1 MSQPNRLPNFEEQA
15 VLDGLSIRLIES
27 SEKERWDQLMTEH
40 HYLKNATLV
49 GEQLRYIA
57 QYQGQWLGLLGWS
70 APALHLKAR
79 DAWVGWSLE
88 QQRLRLGFLAQNS
101 RFLLLGDRL
110 QIPNLAS
117 RALAL
122 CCHRLSADWL
132 AAYGHPILAVESFVD
147 SQLFRGTAYKASGWT
162 LLGPTSGFGR
172 CAEDYYQ
179 RHNRSKQLW
188 VRALQP
194 RAAEWLRAQELPEAL
209 AIYEKPALARCQ
221 LRGKE
226 VTSLLD
232 RLPRVGDPR
241 GTRGRF
247 HPWPVVLAIL
257 CLAKLAGVAGAQRD
271 IAEFAQRLTQRQRK
285 MLGCRRDRRT
295 GRRCVPGQTTF
306 FRALQAVP
314 YLSLEKVLLDWQND
328 LLGPEDPTDLVVL
341 DGKAVRGAQGQM
353 VVNAVSVPSGRVHGV
368 ELVQR
373 APEPLSPQDRPV
385 KGGGENEIPA
395 VRRLL
400 GRAELAGRL
409 VSLDAMHTQQET
421 AAQIVMAN
429 GADYLMTLKDNQPT
443 LTQTA
448 QTLVPGDFFPSGQG
462 AAGTPHGP
470 HAGKKP
476 GPR

>member
-1 MSQPNRLPNFEEQA
+1 MPQPNRMPDCQEQA
-15 VLDGLSIRLIES
+15 VLDGLSLRLIEP
-27 SEKERWDQLMTEH
+27 SEKERWDQLVTER
-40 HYLKNATLV
+40 HYLKNANLV
-49 GEQLRYIA
+49 GEQLRYVA
-57 QYQGQWLGLLGWS
+57 HYQGQWLGLLGWS

-79 DAWVGWSLE
+79 DQWVGWSLE
-88 QQRLRLGFLAQNS
+88 QQRLRLAFWAQNS

-110 QIPNLAS
+110 ELPNLAS

-122 CCHRLSADWL
+122 CCQRLSADWL
-132 AAYGHPILAVESFVD
+132 AAYGHPIVAVESFVD
-147 SQLFRGTAYKASGWT
+147 AQLFRGTAYKASGWT

-172 CAEDYYQ
+172 CAEDFYQ
-179 RHNRSKQLW
+179 RHDRPKQLW
-188 VRALQP
+188 VRALHS
-194 RAAEWLRAQELPEAL
+194 RAVEWLRAQELPAEL
-209 AIYEKPALARCQ
+209 AIYEKPALARCP

-226 VTSLLD
+226 VASLLE
-232 RLPRVGDPR
+232 RLPQVPDPR

-247 HPWPVVLAIL
+247 HPWPAVLAIL

-271 IAEFAQRLTQRQRK
+271 IAEFAQRLNQRQRK
-285 MLGCRRDRRT
+285 MLSCRRDPHT

-314 YLSLEKVLLDWQND
+314 YLSFEKVLLDWQND
-328 LLGPEDPTDLVVL
+328 LLGPENPAELVVL
-341 DGKAVRGAQGQM
+341 DGKAVRGANGQM

-373 APEPLSPQDRPV
+373 AAEPLSPQDRPV
-385 KGGGENEIPA
+385 TGGGENEIPA

-400 GRAELAGRL
+400 RRADLAGRL
-409 VSLDAMHTQQET
+409 ISLDAMHTQQET

-429 GADYLMTLKDNQPT
+429 GADYLLTLKDNQPT

-462 AAGTPHGP
+462 AAGTAHGP
-470 HAGKKP
+470 NAGEKP
-476 GPR
+476 GP